1 VPQPF
6 TAGLLHNA
14 DRSSRFFLM
23 AGVGFD
29 GHIVRGVSLKEKSRF
44 GKGAY
49 LLSALRSLVA
59 WDAGVLQVTTATESF
74 SCGSLIICNA
84 SRYGGSF
91 SLAPSASMFSP
102 TFEIIA
108 ITQSSRRA
116 AIRGAA
122 CTAVGRSDA
131 AWLYRTTAAK
141 IKIVGEKPVQAD
153 GDDWGDAPI
162 ELVAEPHYAK
172 IIL

>member
-1 VPQPF
+1 
-6 TAGLLHNA
+6 
-14 DRSSRFFLM
+14 
-23 AGVGFD
+23 
-29 GHIVRGVSLKEKSRF
+29 
-44 GKGAY
+44 
-49 LLSALRSLVA
+49 
-59 WDAGVLQVTTATESF
+59 
-74 SCGSLIICNA
+74 
-84 SRYGGSF
+84 
-91 SLAPSASMFSP
+91 MFSP

-108 ITQSSRRA
+108 IVQSSRSA
-116 AIRGAA
+116 AIQSVA

-162 ELVAEPHYAK
+162 KLVAEPHYAK